1 MLLKKQTVWL
11 LTMLSLVVVLSV
23 YYITTPQKPAS
34 DMAVTEE
41 KKKEKPAAKTTTSS
55 DTTKKENADSGK
67 AVTAPANDEVFEA
80 MRMEL
85 EDERNKQKEELAVA
99 MTGDISAEEK
109 NAAYE
114 KINSLDDLAVKEGM
128 LESLIVSMNYDG
140 ALVRIKGKEVH
151 VLVKSKKQSSTAA
164 NEIMNTV
171 SKELGTGTNVA
182 VEFQPEK

>member
-34 DMAVTEE
+34 DMAATEE
-41 KKKEKPAAKTTTSS
+41 KKKEKPAAKTTTS
-55 DTTKKENADSGK
+55 DTAKKENADSGK

-99 MTGDISAEEK
+99 MTEDISAEEK

-114 KINSLDDLAVKEGM
+114 KINNLDDLAVKEGM

-151 VLVKSKKQSSTAA
+151 VLVKSKKQSSKAA
-164 NEIMNTV
+164 NEIMTTV

-182 VEFQPEK
+182 VEFQPGK